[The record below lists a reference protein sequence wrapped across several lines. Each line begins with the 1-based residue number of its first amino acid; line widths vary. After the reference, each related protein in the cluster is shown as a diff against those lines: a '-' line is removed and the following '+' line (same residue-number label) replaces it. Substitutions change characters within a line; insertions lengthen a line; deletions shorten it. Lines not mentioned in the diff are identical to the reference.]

1 MSIKTLSPIY
11 RNKVDFV
18 LQNLDKGSGKKIL
31 DVGCGYGEYLSPLR
45 QKGFIAF
52 GIDIDKG
59 ALKSQDNVIC
69 ADVRKIPI
77 KSSIFDIV
85 VCVDVLEHVNN
96 DDETLKE
103 IKRILRKGGLLII
116 TVPSSDFPF
125 TYDPINV
132 FLGLFNKHISIGM
145 WAWEHKRLYTEEGI
159 ENLLKENNFMIMKFE
174 NRSHAFIAAFVN
186 YIPYIFVHVL
196 SPIFKRL
203 EKGSLKKK
211 KEQYIIHKLF
221 EILNNIDKKYFSH
234 TKGVNLCFVT
244 QKI

>member
-1 MSIKTLSPIY
+1 MSVKTLSPIY
-11 RNKVDFV
+11 RNKRDFV
-18 LQNLDKGSGKKIL
+18 LQNLDKKSGKKIL
-31 DVGCGYGEYLSPLR
+31 DVGCGYGEYLSLFR
-45 QKGFIAF
+45 QKGFKAF
-52 GIDIDKG
+52 GVDIDKE
-59 ALKSQDNVIC
+59 ALESQANVIY
-69 ADVRKIPI
+69 ANAGKMPI

-85 VCVDVLEHVNN
+85 VCIDVLEHVNN

-103 IKRILRKGGLLII
+103 INRVLKEEGILILA
-116 TVPSSDFPF
+116 VPSINFPL
-125 TYDPINV
+125 TYDPINA

-145 WAWEHKRLYTEEGI
+145 WAWGHKRLYTEEEI
-159 ENLLKENNFMIMKFE
+159 ENLLKENDFMIIKFE

-203 EKGSLKKK
+203 EKESLKKK
-211 KEQYIIHKLF
+211 KEQYIVHKLF

-234 TKGVNLCFVT
+234 TKGVHLCFVT